1 MFKAEQ
7 IAVQYVASS
16 TIEKQGNHQSIDR
29 YLRQGYYVKVS
40 RNGYWVLTKPAKVLV
55 TAYCGLN
62 GTYTHNMKSEIVSK
76 YNRSKISVGLI
87 ETFKNDFKNGSLSVM
102 ADETNFDI
110 I

>member
-1 MFKAEQ
+1 
-7 IAVQYVASS
+7 
-16 TIEKQGNHQSIDR
+16 
-29 YLRQGYYVKVS
+29 
-40 RNGYWVLTKPAKVLV
+40 
-55 TAYCGLN
+55 
-62 GTYTHNMKSEIVSK
+62 MKSEIVSK